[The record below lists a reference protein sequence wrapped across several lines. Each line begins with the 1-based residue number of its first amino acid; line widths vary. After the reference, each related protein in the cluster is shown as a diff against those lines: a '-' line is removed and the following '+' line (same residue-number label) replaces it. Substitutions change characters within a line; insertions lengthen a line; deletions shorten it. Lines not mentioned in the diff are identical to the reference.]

1 MKESI
6 MSNAP
11 GQLTPFQQ
19 KTQLRL
25 QEMEVEWRRTLFE
38 RFRNICREEMMEVMK
53 TLLETMHTP
62 QALEQKLEELRHSSE
77 MAQDGLQTVLAQTCE
92 EVKGL
97 SGKLESQTAAS
108 TTVDTTA
115 LETAAKEAADR
126 QEQLAQQTM
135 SQQEKTAKLIQEDV
149 RKSTEMTRQSA
160 LKATILTAAI
170 TALVCIGAAAALKYL
185 GKFSLI
191 NEKEVLAQQSTRQ
204 QISEEQSTLK
214 SLLAKKL
221 DTETEIENLTTRHTA
236 TQMELKKTID
246 AQQAAV
252 ATLAATNQQIAT
264 SQRIQDQFR
273 FKLVKGEDGG
283 VFVEIPA
290 DAKPFEYQG
299 QTFIQ
304 VK

>member
-1 MKESI
+1 

-38 RFRNICREEMMEVMK
+38 RFRHICREEMMEVMK

-77 MAQDGLQTVLAQTCE
+77 MAQDGMQTILAQTCE
-92 EVKGL
+92 EVRTL

-108 TTVDTTA
+108 VTVDTTA
-115 LETAAKEAADR
+115 LETAAKEAAER
-126 QEQLAQQTM
+126 QEQLAKQTM
-135 SQQEKTAKLIQEDV
+135 SQQEKTSRLIQDDV
-149 RKSTEMTRQSA
+149 RKSTEVTRKSA
-160 LKATILTAAI
+160 MKAAI
-170 TALVCIGAAAALKYL
+170 LSAAVTALICAGAVAGLKYWKGITL
-185 GKFSLI
+185 VTPS
-191 NEKEVLAQQSTRQ
+191 EMVAQRQ
-204 QISEEQSTLK
+204 QVQEVAQTASTLK
-214 SLLAKKL
+214 QMIARKM
-221 DTETEIENLTTRHTA
+221 DVEGEIENLTVRRSA
-236 TQMELKKTID
+236 AEADLKKSTESL
-246 AQQAAV
+246 QATMAS
-252 ATLAATNQQIAT
+252 LAATNQLIAA